1 MCFTGCRGG
10 RTLGAF
16 SLTPP
21 KLPLTP
27 PPPARCEPPLES
39 AQYWGRPHPHPEQL
53 VPSSDNDHVRTVL
66 SMG

>member
-27 PPPARCEPPLES
+27 PPPPAVNLLSNPLS
-39 AQYWGRPHPHPEQL
+39 TGDDLTLTQSN
-53 VPSSDNDHVRTVL
+53 SSRLQIMT
-66 SMG
+66 M